1 MFVSLQFKLELKKE
15 DKEKLIRLMRKQSS
29 AIRVAYNM
37 LKELEKEK
45 TKNPHAQIY
54 HRLRQLFPELPT
66 KYIDSAIYKAKQ
78 YPTDKP
84 VVFGSKKL
92 FEKLC
97 KNHLTGK
104 TREELKKQWRELR
117 QGTLISI
124 GSRHEAVKG
133 NLLLRFMELDG
144 KLHLRITTGNR
155 EFIYAKVL
163 REPSN
168 SKDKWLTFM
177 AMLLESWQT
186 QNYFAYTVE
195 LKLRDGETYGS
206 VSFELPTPEVKYTKE
221 NGVIAIDTNAS
232 PIHLAIAEVS
242 KTGELLSY
250 QTISLHH
257 LLGLSQNS
265 KDHQEWI
272 LAHQLLDLAI
282 QKGKAIAVE
291 NLKKLKKGMRGDGKA
306 TLRKRLHQWNA
317 KKFLQKLKRVAM
329 LKGVEVIEV
338 NPAYTSVI
346 GMLKYAPQLSIDKD
360 IAGAYVIGRRA
371 LGFKEDTPENYEKL
385 LKDRTYLEFALK
397 RYEEREKE
405 LRELLEKET
414 NQYKRNALKSELRS
428 VENSKK
434 LLTHLVQSL
443 QSESSSCEGTYGRN
457 PEQGRVTKTTLQSA
471 WQVLKVALLFPI
483 LGKVLPRDLSPLK
496 PVLVEGVWDRVRSRL
511 VPLEAGGTVPTRDFQ
526 NSLKD
531 DKAQVSKRARAFLS
545 LSMPSF
551 IISSERQ

>member
-1 MFVSLQFKLELKKE
+1 MFISLQFKLELKKE
-15 DKEKLIRLMRKQSS
+15 EKEKLTQLMRKQSS
-29 AIRVAYNM
+29 AIRTAYNM

-54 HRLRQLFPELPT
+54 QRLRQLFPELPT
-66 KYIDSAIYKAKQ
+66 KYIDSAMDKAKQ

-84 VVFGSKKL
+84 VVFGGKRL

-104 TREELKKQWRELR
+104 AREKLKKQWRELR

-168 SKDKWLTFM
+168 NKDKWITFM

-186 QNYFAYTVE
+186 KNYFAYTVE
-195 LKLRDGETYGS
+195 LKLRDGEVYGS
-206 VSFELPTPEVKYTKE
+206 VSFEIPTPEVRCTKE
-221 NGVIAIDTNAS
+221 NGVIAIDINAS

-242 KTGELLSY
+242 KTGELVSY

-257 LLGLSQNS
+257 FLGLSQNS
-265 KDHQEWI
+265 KNHQEWI
-272 LAHQLLDLAI
+272 LAHQLLNLAI
-282 QKGKAIAVE
+282 EKGKAIAIE
-291 NLKKLKKGMRGDGKA
+291 NLKKLKRGRKGDGKA
-306 TLRKRLHQWNA
+306 KLRKILHQWNA
-317 KKFLQKLKRVAM
+317 KRFLQKLKRVAM

-360 IAGAYVIGRRA
+360 VAGAYVIGRRA
-371 LGFKEDTPENYEKL
+371 LGFKEDMPENYEKL
-385 LKDRTYLEFALK
+385 LKDKAYLEFALK

-405 LRELLEKET
+405 LKELLEKES
-414 NQYKRNALKSELRS
+414 NEYKRNALKSELRS
-428 VENSKK
+428 VENVRK
-434 LLTHLVQSL
+434 LLANFIQSL
-443 QSESSSCEGTYGRN
+443 QSEPSGCEGANGRN
-457 PEQGRVTKTTLQSA
+457 PEQGETKKVSQVA
-471 WQVLKVALLFPI
+471 WQVLRVALLFPI

-496 PVLVEGVWDRVRSRL
+496 PVLVEGVWDRVRHSNGL
-511 VPLEAGGTVPTRDFQ
+511 VPLEVGGTVPMRDF
-526 NSLKD
+526 
-531 DKAQVSKRARAFLS
+531 
-545 LSMPSF
+545 
-551 IISSERQ
+551 

>member
-1 MFVSLQFKLELKKE
+1 MFVSLQFKLGLKKE
-15 DKEKLIRLMRKQSS
+15 DKEKLIQLMRMQSS
-29 AIRVAYNM
+29 AIRTAYNM

-45 TKNPHAQIY
+45 AKNTHSQIY
-54 HRLRQLFPELPT
+54 HRLRQLFPKLPT

-78 YPTDKP
+78 YPTDKS
-84 VVFGSKKL
+84 VVFGGKRL

-104 TREELKKQWRELR
+104 VREGLKKQWREQR

-124 GSRHEAVKG
+124 GSKSDKG
-133 NLLLRFMELDG
+133 NRLTRFEDLNG
-144 KLHLRITTGNR
+144 QLCLRITTGNR

-195 LKLRDGETYGS
+195 LKLRDGEVYGS
-206 VSFELPTPEVKYTKE
+206 VSFEIPTPKVKYTKE
-221 NGVIAIDTNAS
+221 NGVIAIDINAS

-250 QTISLHH
+250 QTISLHN

-272 LAHQLLDLAI
+272 LAHQIVNLAI
-282 QKGKAIAVE
+282 EKGKAIAVE
-291 NLKKLKKGMRGDGKA
+291 NLKKLKRGRKGDGKA
-306 TLRKRLHQWNA
+306 KLRKILHQWNA

-329 LKGVEVIEV
+329 LKGVEVVEV
-338 NPAYTSVI
+338 HPAYTSVI

-360 IAGAYVIGRRA
+360 VAGAYVIGRRA
-371 LGFKEDTPENYEKL
+371 LGFREDTPENYERL
-385 LKDRTYLEFALK
+385 LKDKAYLEFALK

-405 LRELLEKET
+405 LTELLGKET
-414 NQYKRNALKSELRS
+414 NEYKRNALKSELKN
-428 VENSKK
+428 VKNGKN
-434 LLTHLVQSL
+434 LLVNLIQSL
-443 QSESSSCEGTYGRN
+443 QSEPSSCEGANGRN
-457 PEQGRVTKTTLQSA
+457 PEQGRVAKTTLQSA
-471 WQVLKVALLFPI
+471 WLVLRVALLFPI
-483 LGKVLPRDLSPLK
+483 LGRILPRDSSPLK
-496 PVLVEGVWDRVRSRL
+496 PLLVEGAWDRVRSRL
-511 VPLEAGGTVPTRDFQ
+511 VPLEAGGTVPIRD
-526 NSLKD
+526 L
-531 DKAQVSKRARAFLS
+531 
-545 LSMPSF
+545 
-551 IISSERQ
+551 

>member
-1 MFVSLQFKLELKKE
+1 MFVSLQFKLELKRE
-15 DKEKLIRLMRKQSS
+15 DKEKLIKLMRKQSS
-29 AIRVAYNM
+29 AIRTAYNM

-45 TKNPHAQIY
+45 TRNPHAQIY

-78 YPTDKP
+78 YPTDRP
-84 VVFGSKKL
+84 VVFGGKRL

-97 KNHLTGK
+97 KNHLIGEV
-104 TREELKKQWRELR
+104 RERLKKQWRELR
-117 QGTLISI
+117 QGTLIGI
-124 GSRHEAVKG
+124 GSKHKTAQG

-168 SKDKWLTFM
+168 SK
-177 AMLLESWQT
+177 
-186 QNYFAYTVE
+186 E
-195 LKLRDGETYGS
+195 LKLRDGEVYGS

-221 NGVIAIDTNAS
+221 KGVIAIDTNAS
-232 PIHLAIAEVS
+232 PIHLAVAEVS

-265 KDHQEWI
+265 KDQQEWI
-272 LAHQLLDLAI
+272 LTHKIVDLAI
-282 QKGKAIAVE
+282 QKGKAIAIE
-291 NLKKLKKGMRGDGKA
+291 NLKKLKKGNRGDGKA
-306 TLRKRLHQWNA
+306 KLRKRLHQWNA

-360 IAGAYVIGRRA
+360 VASAYVIGRRA
-371 LGFKEDTPENYEKL
+371 LGFKEDTPENYERL
-385 LKDRTYLEFALK
+385 LKDKAYLEFALK

-405 LRELLEKET
+405 LRELIEKES
-414 NQYKRNALKSELRS
+414 NEYKRNALKSELRS
-428 VENSKK
+428 VEDAKK
-434 LLTHLVQSL
+434 LLVNLIQSL
-443 QSESSSCEGTYGRN
+443 QSESSGCEGANGRN
-457 PEQGRVTKTTLQSA
+457 PEQVRGNFASSSA
-471 WQVLKVALLFPI
+471 WQVLKVAFLFPI
-483 LGKVLPRDLSPLK
+483 LGRVLPRDLSPLK

-511 VPLEAGGTVPTRDFQ
+511 VPLEAGGTSRLGIF
-526 NSLKD
+526 
-531 DKAQVSKRARAFLS
+531 
-545 LSMPSF
+545 
-551 IISSERQ
+551 

>member
-1 MFVSLQFKLELKKE
+1 
-15 DKEKLIRLMRKQSS
+15 
-29 AIRVAYNM
+29 M

-45 TKNPHAQIY
+45 AKNPHSQIY

-84 VVFGSKKL
+84 VVFGGRRL

-104 TREELKKQWRELR
+104 LRERLKKQWRELR
-117 QGTLISI
+117 QGTLVSI
-124 GSRHEAVKG
+124 GSKADKG
-133 NLLLRFMELDG
+133 NRLTRFEDLNG
-144 KLHLRITTGNR
+144 QLYLRITTGNR

-177 AMLLESWQT
+177 AMLLESWKT
-186 QNYFAYTVE
+186 KSYFPYTVE
-195 LKLRDGETYGS
+195 LKLRNGEVYGS
-206 VSFELPTPEVKYTKE
+206 VSFEIPKPEVKYTKE
-221 NGVIAIDTNAS
+221 NGVIAIDINAS

-250 QTISLHH
+250 QTINLHH

-291 NLKKLKKGMRGDGKA
+291 NLKKLRKGKRGDGKA

-329 LKGVEVIEV
+329 IKGVEVVEV
-338 NPAYTSVI
+338 HPAYTSII

-360 IAGAYVIGRRA
+360 IASAYVIGRRA
-371 LGFKEDTPENYEKL
+371 LGFKEDTPENYERL
-385 LKDRTYLEFALK
+385 LKDKAYLEFALK
-397 RYEEREKE
+397 RYEERERE
-405 LRELLEKET
+405 LREHIEKET
-414 NQYKRNALKSELRS
+414 NEYKRNALKSELKN
-428 VENSKK
+428 VEYAKE
-434 LLTHLVQSL
+434 LLINLIQSL
-443 QSESSSCEGTYGRN
+443 QSESSSCEGAYGRN
-457 PEQGRVTKTTLQSA
+457 PEQGRVAKTTLQSA

-496 PVLVEGVWDRVRSRL
+496 PVLVEGAWDRVRSRL
-511 VPLEAGGTVPTRDFQ
+511 VPLEAGGTIPIRDF
-526 NSLKD
+526 
-531 DKAQVSKRARAFLS
+531 
-545 LSMPSF
+545 
-551 IISSERQ
+551 

>member
-1 MFVSLQFKLELKKE
+1 MFVSLQFKLELRTE
-15 DKEKLIRLMRKQSS
+15 DKEKLIQLMRKQSS
-29 AIRVAYNM
+29 AIRTAYNM

-66 KYIDSAIYKAKQ
+66 KYIDSAMDKAKQ

-84 VVFGSKKL
+84 VVFGGKRL

-97 KNHLTGK
+97 KNHLTRK
-104 TREELKKQWRELR
+104 AREKLKKQWRELR

-133 NLLLRFMELDG
+133 NLLLRFVELDG
-144 KLHLRITTGNR
+144 KLHLRITTGKR
-155 EFIYAKVL
+155 EFVYAKVL

-168 SKDKWLTFM
+168 TKDKWLTFI

-195 LKLRDGETYGS
+195 LKLRDGEVYGS
-206 VSFELPTPEVKYTKE
+206 VSFEIPTPEVRCTKE

-232 PIHLAIAEVS
+232 PIHLAVAEVS

-250 QTISLHH
+250 QTISLHN

-272 LAHQLLDLAI
+272 LAHQLLNLAI
-282 QKGKAIAVE
+282 EKGKAIAVE
-291 NLKKLKKGMRGDGKA
+291 NLKKLKRGRRGDGKVK
-306 TLRKRLHQWNA
+306 LRKILHQWNA
-317 KKFLQKLKRVAM
+317 KKLLQKLKRVAM

-338 NPAYTSVI
+338 NPAYTSI
-346 GMLKYAPQLSIDKD
+346 MGMLKYALQLSIDKD
-360 IAGAYVIGRRA
+360 VAGAYVIGRRA
-371 LGFKEDTPENYEKL
+371 LGFKEDMPENYEKL
-385 LKDRTYLEFALK
+385 LKDKAYLEFALK

-405 LRELLEKET
+405 LRELLEKES
-414 NQYKRNALKSELRS
+414 NEYKRNALKSELRS
-428 VENSKK
+428 VENARK
-434 LLTHLVQSL
+434 LLANFIQSL
-443 QSESSSCEGTYGRN
+443 QSESSSCKGANGRN
-457 PEQGRVTKTTLQSA
+457 PEQGRVAKTTLQSA
-471 WQVLKVALLFPI
+471 WLVLRVALLFPI

-496 PVLVEGVWDRVRSRL
+496 PLLVEGVWDRVRRSNGL
-511 VPLEAGGTVPTRDFQ
+511 VPLEVGGTSR
-526 NSLKD
+526 
-531 DKAQVSKRARAFLS
+531 
-545 LSMPSF
+545 
-551 IISSERQ
+551 

>member
-1 MFVSLQFKLELKKE
+1 MFVSLQFKLELKRE
-15 DKEKLIRLMRKQSS
+15 DKEKLIKLMRKQSS

-54 HRLRQLFPELPT
+54 QRLRQLFPDLPT

-84 VVFGSKKL
+84 VVFGGKRL

-104 TREELKKQWRELR
+104 VREKLKKQWRELR

-124 GSRHEAVKG
+124 GSKSDKG
-133 NLLLRFMELDG
+133 NRLTRFEDLNG
-144 KLHLRITTGNR
+144 QLCLRITTGNR

-186 QNYFAYTVE
+186 QNYFPYTVE
-195 LKLRDGETYGS
+195 LKLRDGEVYGS
-206 VSFELPTPEVKYTKE
+206 VSFEIPTPEVRYTKE

-232 PIHLAIAEVS
+232 PIHLAILEVS

-250 QTISLHH
+250 QTISLHN

-265 KDHQEWI
+265 KEHQEWI
-272 LAHQLLDLAI
+272 LAHKIVDLAI

-306 TLRKRLHQWNA
+306 ELRKRLHQWNA

-329 LKGVEVIEV
+329 IKGVEVIEI

-346 GMLKYAPQLSIDKD
+346 GMLKYTPQLNIDKD

-371 LGFKEDTPENYEKL
+371 LGFKEDMPENYEKL
-385 LKDRTYLEFALK
+385 LKDKAYLEFALEK
-397 RYEEREKE
+397 YEKREKE
-405 LRELLEKET
+405 LMELIEKES
-414 NQYKRNALKSELRS
+414 NEYKRNALKSELKN
-428 VENSKK
+428 VQNAKK
-434 LLTHLVQSL
+434 LLTNFIQSL
-443 QSESSSCEGTYGRN
+443 QGEPSGCEGANGRN
-457 PEQGRVTKTTLQSA
+457 PEQGETKKVSQSA

-483 LGKVLPRDLSPLK
+483 LGKVSPRDLSPLK

-511 VPLEAGGTVPTRDFQ
+511 VPLEAGGTVPTRDF
-526 NSLKD
+526 
-531 DKAQVSKRARAFLS
+531 
-545 LSMPSF
+545 
-551 IISSERQ
+551 

>member
-15 DKEKLIRLMRKQSS
+15 DKEKLIKLIRKQSS

-84 VVFGSKKL
+84 VVFGSKGL

-97 KNHLTGK
+97 KNHLSGK
-104 TREELKKQWRELR
+104 AREKLKKQWRELR
-117 QGTLISI
+117 QGTLIGI
-124 GSRHEAVKG
+124 GSKHRTAQG

-144 KLHLRITTGNR
+144 KLHLRISTGNR

-168 SKDKWLTFM
+168 SKDKWITFM

-186 QNYFAYTVE
+186 KNYFPYTVE
-195 LKLRDGETYGS
+195 LKLRDGEVYGN
-206 VSFELPTPEVKYTKE
+206 VSFELPTPEVRCTKE

-232 PIHLAIAEVS
+232 PIHLAVAEVS
-242 KTGELLSY
+242 KTGELVSY

-257 LLGLSQNS
+257 LLGLFKNS
-265 KDHQEWI
+265 RDHQEWI
-272 LAHQLLDLAI
+272 LAHQIVDLAI
-282 QKGKAIAVE
+282 QRGKAIAIE

-306 TLRKRLHQWNA
+306 TLRKILHNWNA

-329 LKGVEVIEV
+329 IKGVEVIEV
-338 NPAYTSVI
+338 HPAYTSII

-360 IAGAYVIGRRA
+360 TAGAYVIGRRA
-371 LGFKEDTPENYEKL
+371 LGFKEDMPENYEKL
-385 LKDRTYLEFALK
+385 LKDKAYLEFALK

-405 LRELLEKET
+405 LTELIEKET
-414 NQYKRNALKSELRS
+414 NEYKRNALESELRS
-428 VENSKK
+428 VENAKN
-434 LLTHLVQSL
+434 LLVNLIQSL
-443 QSESSSCEGTYGRN
+443 QSEPSSCEGANGRN
-457 PEQGRVTKTTLQSA
+457 PEQGRVAKTTLQSA
-471 WQVLKVALLFPI
+471 WQVLRVALLFPI

-511 VPLEAGGTVPTRDFQ
+511 VPLEAGGTSR
-526 NSLKD
+526 
-531 DKAQVSKRARAFLS
+531 
-545 LSMPSF
+545 
-551 IISSERQ
+551 

>member
-15 DKEKLIRLMRKQSS
+15 DKEKLIKLMRKQSS

-37 LKELEKEK
+37 LKELEEEK
-45 TKNPHAQIY
+45 TKNPHSQIY

-84 VVFGSKKL
+84 VVFGGKRL

-104 TREELKKQWRELR
+104 VREGLKKQWKEQR

-124 GSRHEAVKG
+124 GSKVDKG
-133 NLLLRFMELDG
+133 NRLTRFEDLNG
-144 KLHLRITTGNR
+144 QLHLRITTGNR

-168 SKDKWLTFM
+168 NKDKWITFM

-186 QNYFAYTVE
+186 KKDFPYTVE
-195 LKLRDGETYGS
+195 LKLRNGEVYGS
-206 VSFELPTPEVKYTKE
+206 VSFEIPTPKVKYTKE
-221 NGVIAIDTNAS
+221 NGVIAVDTNAS

-242 KTGELLSY
+242 KTGELVSY
-250 QTISLHH
+250 QTINLHH
-257 LLGLSQNS
+257 FIGLSQNT

-272 LAHQLLDLAI
+272 LAHGIVDLAI
-282 QKGKAIAVE
+282 QRNKAIAVE
-291 NLKKLKKGMRGDGKA
+291 NLKKLKKGVRGDGKA
-306 TLRKRLHQWNA
+306 ELRKRLHQWNA

-346 GMLKYAPQLSIDKD
+346 GMLKYAPQLNIDKD
-360 IAGAYVIGRRA
+360 IAGAYAIGRRA
-371 LGFKEDTPENYEKL
+371 LGFKEDMPENYEKL
-385 LKDRTYLEFALK
+385 LKNRAYLEFALK
-397 RYEEREKE
+397 RYEERKRE
-405 LRELLEKET
+405 LTELLEKET
-414 NQYKRNALKSELRS
+414 NEYKRNALESELRS
-428 VENSKK
+428 VESARK
-434 LLTHLVQSL
+434 LLTNFIQSL
-443 QSESSSCEGTYGRN
+443 QSEPSSCEGANGRN
-457 PEQGRVTKTTLQSA
+457 PEA

-511 VPLEAGGTVPTRDFQ
+511 VPFEAGGTVPIRDF
-526 NSLKD
+526 
-531 DKAQVSKRARAFLS
+531 
-545 LSMPSF
+545 
-551 IISSERQ
+551 

>member
-1 MFVSLQFKLELKKE
+1 MFVSLQFKLELKRE
-15 DKEKLIRLMRKQSS
+15 DKEKLIKLMRKQSS
-29 AIRVAYNM
+29 AIRVAYNT

-45 TKNPHAQIY
+45 TKNPHSQIY
-54 HRLRQLFPELPT
+54 QRLRQLFPELPT

-84 VVFGSKKL
+84 VVFGGRRL

-104 TREELKKQWRELR
+104 LREGLKKQWKEQR
-117 QGTLISI
+117 QGTLITV
-124 GSRHEAVKG
+124 GSKSDRG
-133 NLLLRFMELDG
+133 NRLTRFENING
-144 KLHLRITTGNR
+144 QLHLRITTGNR

-168 SKDKWLTFM
+168 SKDKWITFM

-186 QNYFAYTVE
+186 QSYFPYTVE
-195 LKLRDGETYGS
+195 LKLRDREIYGS
-206 VSFELPTPEVKYTKE
+206 VSFEIPTPKVKYTKE
-221 NGVIAIDTNAS
+221 NGVLAIDTNAS

-242 KTGELLSY
+242 ETGELLNY

-282 QKGKAIAVE
+282 EKGKAIAIE
-291 NLKKLKKGMRGDGKA
+291 NLKKLKKGVRGDGKA
-306 TLRKRLHQWNA
+306 KLRKRLHQWNV

-329 LKGVEVIEV
+329 LKGVEIVEV
-338 NPAYTSVI
+338 HPAYTSVI

-371 LGFKEDTPENYEKL
+371 LGFKEDMPENYKKL
-385 LKDRTYLEFALK
+385 LKDGAYLEFALK
-397 RYEEREKE
+397 KYEEREKE
-405 LRELLEKET
+405 LRELLEEET
-414 NQYKRNALKSELRS
+414 NQYKRNALESELRS
-428 VENSKK
+428 VEDAKE
-434 LLTHLVQSL
+434 LLTNLVQSL
-443 QSESSSCEGTYGRN
+443 QSEPSSCEGANGRN
-457 PEQGRVTKTTLQSA
+457 PERGETKKVSQST

-483 LGKVLPRDLSPLK
+483 LGKVFSRDLSPLK

-511 VPLEAGGTVPTRDFQ
+511 VPLEAGGASR
-526 NSLKD
+526 
-531 DKAQVSKRARAFLS
+531 
-545 LSMPSF
+545 
-551 IISSERQ
+551 

>member
-15 DKEKLIRLMRKQSS
+15 DKEKLIELMRKQSS

-45 TKNPHAQIY
+45 TRNPHAQIY
-54 HRLRQLFPELPT
+54 HGLRQLFPELPT

-84 VVFGSKKL
+84 VVFGGKRL

-104 TREELKKQWRELR
+104 AREGLKKQWKEQR
-117 QGTLISI
+117 QGTLVSI
-124 GSRHEAVKG
+124 GSKAEKG
-133 NLLLRFMELDG
+133 NRLTRFEDLNG
-144 KLHLRITTGNR
+144 QLCLRITTGNR
-155 EFIYAKVL
+155 DFIYAKVL

-168 SKDKWLTFM
+168 NKDKWITFM

-186 QNYFAYTVE
+186 QSYFPYTVE
-195 LKLRDGETYGS
+195 LKLRDGEVYGS
-206 VSFELPTPEVKYTKE
+206 VSFEIPTPKVKYTKN

-232 PIHLAIAEVS
+232 PIHLAIVEVS

-265 KDHQEWI
+265 KDQQEWI

-282 QKGKAIAVE
+282 QKNKAIDIE

-306 TLRKRLHQWNA
+306 KLRKRLHHWNV

-329 LKGVEVIEV
+329 LKGVEVVEI

-346 GMLKYAPQLSIDKD
+346 GMLKYAPQLKIDKD

-371 LGFKEDTPENYEKL
+371 LGFREDTPENYEKL

-405 LRELLEKET
+405 LRELLEKES
-414 NQYKRNALKSELRS
+414 NEYKGNALESELRS
-428 VENSKK
+428 VEKAKK
-434 LLTHLVQSL
+434 LLTNLIQSL
-443 QSESSSCEGTYGRN
+443 QSEPSSCEGANGRN
-457 PEQGRVTKTTLQSA
+457 PEQGRGSKASFVA

-483 LGKVLPRDLSPLK
+483 LGRVLPRGLSPLK
-496 PVLVEGVWDRVRSRL
+496 PVLVEGAWDRVRCSNGL
-511 VPLEAGGTVPTRDFQ
+511 VPLEAGGTVPTRDF
-526 NSLKD
+526 
-531 DKAQVSKRARAFLS
+531 
-545 LSMPSF
+545 
-551 IISSERQ
+551 

>member
-1 MFVSLQFKLELKKE
+1 
-15 DKEKLIRLMRKQSS
+15 MRKQSS

-45 TKNPHAQIY
+45 TKNPRAQIY
-54 HRLRQLFPELPT
+54 QRLRQLFPDLPT

-78 YPTDKP
+78 YPADKP
-84 VVFGSKKL
+84 VVFGGKRL

-104 TREELKKQWRELR
+104 VRERLKKQWRELR

-124 GSRHEAVKG
+124 GSKADKG
-133 NLLLRFMELDG
+133 NRLIRFEDLNG
-144 KLHLRITTGNR
+144 QLYLRITTGNR

-168 SKDKWLTFM
+168 SKDKWITFM
-177 AMLLESWQT
+177 LMLLESWQT
-186 QNYFAYTVE
+186 KNYFAYTVE
-195 LKLRDGETYGS
+195 LKLKNGEVYGN
-206 VSFELPTPEVKYTKE
+206 VSFELPTPKVKYTKE
-221 NGVIAIDTNAS
+221 NGVIAIDVNAS
-232 PIHLAIAEVS
+232 PIHLAVAEVS
-242 KTGELLSY
+242 KTGELLNY
-250 QTISLHH
+250 KTISLHH

-272 LAHQLLDLAI
+272 LAHKLIDLAI
-282 QKGKAIAVE
+282 QKGKAIAIE

-306 TLRKRLHQWNA
+306 ELRKRLHKWNA

-346 GMLKYAPQLSIDKD
+346 GVLKYAPQLNIDKD

-371 LGFKEDTPENYEKL
+371 LGFEEDAPENYEKL
-385 LKDRTYLEFALK
+385 LKDKAYLEFALK

-405 LRELLEKET
+405 LTELIDKET
-414 NQYKRNALKSELRS
+414 NEYKRNVLESELRS
-428 VENSKK
+428 VEDARK
-434 LLTHLVQSL
+434 LLANLIQSL
-443 QSESSSCEGTYGRN
+443 QSEPSSCKGANGRN
-457 PEQGRVTKTTLQSA
+457 PEQGRVAKTTLQSA
-471 WQVLKVALLFPI
+471 WQVLRVALLFPI

-496 PVLVEGVWDRVRSRL
+496 PLLVEGVWDRVRSRL
-511 VPLEAGGTVPTRDFQ
+511 VPLEAGGTSR
-526 NSLKD
+526 
-531 DKAQVSKRARAFLS
+531 
-545 LSMPSF
+545 
-551 IISSERQ
+551 

>member
-15 DKEKLIRLMRKQSS
+15 DKEKLIKLMRKQSS

-54 HRLRQLFPELPT
+54 QRLRQLFPELPT
-66 KYIDSAIYKAKQ
+66 RYIDSAIYKAKQ

-84 VVFGSKKL
+84 VVFGGKRL

-104 TREELKKQWRELR
+104 AREKLKKQWRELR

-124 GSRHEAVKG
+124 GSKADKG
-133 NLLLRFMELDG
+133 NRLMRFEDLNG
-144 KLHLRITTGNR
+144 QLCLRITTGNR

-168 SKDKWLTFM
+168 SKDKWFTFM
-177 AMLLESWQT
+177 TMLLESWQT
-186 QNYFAYTVE
+186 KNYFAYTLE
-195 LKLRDGETYGS
+195 LKLKEGEFYGS
-206 VSFELPTPEVKYTKE
+206 VSFEIPTPEVRYTKE
-221 NGVIAIDTNAS
+221 SGVIAIDTNAS
-232 PIHLAIAEVS
+232 PIHLATAEVS

-257 LLGLSQNS
+257 LLGLSQNN

-272 LAHQLLDLAI
+272 LAHQIVDLAI
-282 QKGKAIAVE
+282 QKGKAIAIE
-291 NLKKLKKGMRGDGKA
+291 NLKKLKRGSRGDGKA
-306 TLRKRLHQWNA
+306 TLRKRLHLWNA

-338 NPAYTSVI
+338 NPAYTSII

-360 IAGAYVIGRRA
+360 VASAYVIGRRA
-371 LGFKEDTPENYEKL
+371 LGFKEDMPENYEKL
-385 LKDRTYLEFALK
+385 LKDRAYLEFALK

-405 LRELLEKET
+405 LAELLEKESDE
-414 NQYKRNALKSELRS
+414 YKRNALKSELKV
-428 VENSKK
+428 VENSKN
-434 LLTHLVQSL
+434 LLANLLQSL
-443 QSESSSCEGTYGRN
+443 QSEPSSCEGANGRN
-457 PEQGRVTKTTLQSA
+457 PEQGRGDKASSST

-483 LGKVLPRDLSPLK
+483 LGRVLPRDLSPLK
-496 PVLVEGVWDRVRSRL
+496 PILVEGAWDRVRSRL
-511 VPLEAGGTVPTRDFQ
+511 VPLEVGGASR
-526 NSLKD
+526 
-531 DKAQVSKRARAFLS
+531 
-545 LSMPSF
+545 
-551 IISSERQ
+551 